1 MHARPSRLGRPKGT
15 VRPPQRK
22 ESSPV
27 AVGVVVT
34 IVDELK
40 TTVLTIPS
48 TAGATP
54 LRDVNGSNDRRQVA
68 VRQPSDRTPTKKVGE
83 KRRGRGQRIHVGR
96 ATRSTRWAM
105 DGSKR
110 PRQEESK
117 TRIAPPVAV
126 HTNGTDR
133 LPKGSQRRRDLRFL
147 DWPREKRQRIR
158 HEPKAEAGRAQWQHA
173 RARTRPHATR
183 GPKRARA
190 RTHARTHATDKSVQ
204 TRQDKTRQDKTRER
218 GKKEGRTG
226 PEGPKGPQARG
237 EEGGAQKRKGREG
250 GKNRSMREAP
260 MLEPKWPNARG
271 PPRGPGPG
279 PFPTFKLC

>member
-48 TAGATP
+48 TEGATP
-54 LRDVNGSNDRRQVA
+54 LRDVSGSNDRRQVA

-133 LPKGSQRRRDLRFL
+133 LPKGSQRRRD
-147 DWPREKRQRIR
+147 
-158 HEPKAEAGRAQWQHA
+158 
-173 RARTRPHATR
+173 
-183 GPKRARA
+183 
-190 RTHARTHATDKSVQ
+190 
-204 TRQDKTRQDKTRER
+204 
-218 GKKEGRTG
+218 
-226 PEGPKGPQARG
+226 
-237 EEGGAQKRKGREG
+237 
-250 GKNRSMREAP
+250 
-260 MLEPKWPNARG
+260 
-271 PPRGPGPG
+271 
-279 PFPTFKLC
+279 